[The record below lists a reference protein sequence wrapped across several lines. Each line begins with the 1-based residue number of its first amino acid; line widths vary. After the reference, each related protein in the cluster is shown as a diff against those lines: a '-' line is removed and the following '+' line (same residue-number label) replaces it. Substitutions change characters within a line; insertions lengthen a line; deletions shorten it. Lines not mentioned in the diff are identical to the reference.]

1 MYPPCSAEPL
11 PSPLISSQEKQ
22 SEGDR
27 VEAGLGAENLQS
39 LFRSPTRFRLI
50 HWVPHK
56 VSFEERV
63 QQLKKKKRLMNHS
76 MSSFHKFTKA
86 LWLKYGTEIQL
97 ETPRK
102 GLCLLLLGSL
112 IQNKIFSQLKNLP
125 TKRVKQENS
134 FIIE

>member
-1 MYPPCSAEPL
+1 
-11 PSPLISSQEKQ
+11 
-22 SEGDR
+22 
-27 VEAGLGAENLQS
+27 
-39 LFRSPTRFRLI
+39 
-50 HWVPHK
+50 
-56 VSFEERV
+56 
-63 QQLKKKKRLMNHS
+63 MNHS